1 MTKVNLRDWN
11 ESTIDSWISW
21 SQKKRDASVLN
32 NFTFVYL
39 YIYIIN
45 VDIILNSIISD
56 SKTFKYEFL
65 V

>member
-11 ESTIDSWISW
+11 KSTIDSWISW
-21 SQKKRDASVLN
+21 SQKKRGASVLN

-39 YIYIIN
+39 YVYIIN
-45 VDIILNSIISD
+45 VDIVLNSIIFD